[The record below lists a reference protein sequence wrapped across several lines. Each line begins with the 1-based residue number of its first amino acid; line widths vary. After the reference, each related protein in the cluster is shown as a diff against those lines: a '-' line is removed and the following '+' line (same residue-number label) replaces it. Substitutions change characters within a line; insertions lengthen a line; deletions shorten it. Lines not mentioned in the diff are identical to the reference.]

1 MKSTLI
7 ATALTIAI
15 AVVACSKQTETAA
28 ENAAP
33 LASVAAATASPV
45 SSADLSAKLCKVL
58 NEIAPQAPQLAAIGT
73 QAQLVMAIAS
83 AFDTN
88 AAALRQVT
96 SEIDIVAAASCPAS
110 RDALLKVLKMNS
122 LQEAVR

>member
-33 LASVAAATASPV
+33 PASVAAATASPV
-45 SSADLSAKLCKVL
+45 SSADLPAKLCKVL